1 MKNLHAILKKRKLEV
16 FLSSIDMK
24 DITNWK
30 KVLDNGEIENAF
42 IYARYLLYDKMGM
55 NLNDDNHSDCKHAN
69 STKSSEDHARKRK
82 IGRGKN
88 YRIGI

>member
-30 KVLDNGEIENAF
+30 KVLDNGEIETHSYMQG
-42 IYARYLLYDKMGM
+42 IYFMIRWV
-55 NLNDDNHSDCKHAN
+55 
-69 STKSSEDHARKRK
+69 
-82 IGRGKN
+82 
-88 YRIGI
+88 